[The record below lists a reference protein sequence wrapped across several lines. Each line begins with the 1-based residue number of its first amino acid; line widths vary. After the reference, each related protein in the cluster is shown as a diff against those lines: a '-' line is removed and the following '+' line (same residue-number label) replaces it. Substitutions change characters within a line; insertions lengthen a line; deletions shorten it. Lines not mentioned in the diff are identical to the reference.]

1 MGLIES
7 GRAGAVELGAVRMTY
22 YESYIL
28 AGSNYVAT
36 IDTGSGE
43 DQLSFVGTDST
54 TSSNTVVAGALWLF
68 NDGTTPIPSMVPQYS
83 LHRTGIPVGT
93 YQTTAGAGAGIEN
106 LVQISTIT
114 AVFDPALVLTLANL
128 EALTQTPRD
137 TIRSIKGGVSFPT
150 LSADNSATASD
161 ANAFTPIN
169 TADSDVFGVAIYFRH
184 FQHINVSLSSFTLN
198 LGNKDL
204 RVIA

>member
-54 TSSNTVVAGALWLF
+54 TAGSTTVAGALWLF
-68 NDGTTPIPSMVPQYS
+68 NDATTPIPSMVPQYS
-83 LHRTGIPVGT
+83 LHRTGIPVGD
-93 YQTTAGAGAGIEN
+93 YVGPTAFPRITNIA
-106 LVQISTIT
+106 QISTIT
-114 AVFDPALVLTLANL
+114 AVFDPALVLTLADL
-128 EALTQTPRD
+128 EALTQTPLE
-137 TIRSIKGGVSFPT
+137 TIRQIEGFSQFVPAET
-150 LSADNSATASD
+150 NSTTAGD

-169 TADSDVFGVAIYFRH
+169 DADSDVFGVAIYFRH
-184 FQHINVSLSSFTLN
+184 FQHLNISDSSFTLN